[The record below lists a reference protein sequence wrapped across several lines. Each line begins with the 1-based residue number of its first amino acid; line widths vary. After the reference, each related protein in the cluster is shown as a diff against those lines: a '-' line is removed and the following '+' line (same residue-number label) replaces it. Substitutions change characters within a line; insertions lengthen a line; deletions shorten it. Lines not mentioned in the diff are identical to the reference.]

1 MQYSQIETDNL
12 KKKLQQGQT
21 LDDLADLVNYV
32 IEVQNQ
38 KEGTSYKPISA
49 KQLKHYYANIN
60 NKYVNF
66 EIPKKTGGKRT
77 ITAPDK
83 FLKKIQ
89 RRINLLL
96 TLFFEPKPSAHGFI
110 ENRSIITNARLHVGK
125 KYVLNIDLKD
135 FFPSIHFGRINAV
148 LQLPIL
154 KTNRD
159 KSYFFDF
166 GENKYLKLYKELKE
180 KYEDDVI
187 WETFKNAGISESF
200 LYEGTTFLRISTL
213 NGIPEI
219 IEKSN
224 DITENEV
231 AFFSNLIEKKDIDFF
246 LALKNLKHNG
256 IKLTITDIEK
266 PFGLKPE
273 FSKIISNFCC
283 YESKLPQGAP
293 TSPIITNIVS
303 QRLDYKIVKL
313 AKEYQCFYTRYADD
327 ITFSFYEYGLNLEF
341 LSKLE
346 EIINSEGFLINQ
358 KKSRVQ
364 KKSIRQEVT
373 GITVNEKLN
382 LPRSY
387 VRKVRAAL
395 HNWEKQGYERANAK
409 FATLYPQEKGFLR
422 NKTIPPMESVLSGK
436 ILFLGMVRGKE
447 DTMYLKY
454 KNKLEELL
462 KSK

>member
-1 MQYSQIETDNL
+1 MQYSQIEIDNF
-12 KKKLQQGQT
+12 KQKLQQGQT

-38 KEGTSYKPISA
+38 KEGTNYKLVSA
-49 KQLKHYYANIN
+49 KRLKHYYANIN

-83 FLKKIQ
+83 FLKKVQ

-96 TLFFEPKPSAHGFI
+96 TLFFEPKSATHGFL
-110 ENRSIITNARLHVGK
+110 EDRSIVTNAKIHVGK
-125 KYVLNIDLKD
+125 KYVLNVDLKD
-135 FFPSIHFGRINAV
+135 FFPSIHFGRIKAV
-148 LQLPIL
+148 LQLPIFGVRAEHL
-154 KTNRD
+154 PPDGNRL
-159 KSYFFDF
+159 
-166 GENKYLKLYKELKE
+166 EAL
-180 KYEDDVI
+180 
-187 WETFKNAGISESF
+187 FK
-200 LYEGTTFLRISTL
+200 
-213 NGIPEI
+213 
-219 IEKSN
+219 
-224 DITENEV
+224 
-231 AFFSNLIEKKDIDFF
+231 
-246 LALKNLKHNG
+246 
-256 IKLTITDIEK
+256 
-266 PFGLKPE
+266 FGLKPA
-273 FSKIISNFCC
+273 FAQIISNFCC

-303 QRLDYKIVKL
+303 QRLDYKLVKL
-313 AKEYQCFYTRYADD
+313 AKEYHCFYTRYADD
-327 ITFSFYEYGLNLEF
+327 ITFSSDKNRFKEEF
-341 LSKLE
+341 LIKLDE
-346 EIINSEGFLINQ
+346 AIKSEGFLINE
-358 KKSRVQ
+358 KKSRIQ
-364 KKSIRQEVT
+364 KKAVRQEVT

-409 FATLYPQEKGFLR
+409 FASLYPHEKGFLR